1 MRGLD
6 DVFRDA
12 LEDEFGANLD
22 TKTSEARLVFGVKI
36 QRDKE
41 SGDVEILNTTKGG
54 DYYEEISLDEY
65 KNFFKKGWRYGVY
78 LVSLSNYRRK
88 LDLIESKI
96 ADLILAKSSQG
107 NITHLQNRRTKIMQ
121 RYTQISKKLNLL
133 N

>member
-36 QRDKE
+36 LRDKD

-78 LVSLSNYRRK
+78 LVSLSNYR
-88 LDLIESKI
+88 
-96 ADLILAKSSQG
+96 
-107 NITHLQNRRTKIMQ
+107 
-121 RYTQISKKLNLL
+121 
-133 N
+133 